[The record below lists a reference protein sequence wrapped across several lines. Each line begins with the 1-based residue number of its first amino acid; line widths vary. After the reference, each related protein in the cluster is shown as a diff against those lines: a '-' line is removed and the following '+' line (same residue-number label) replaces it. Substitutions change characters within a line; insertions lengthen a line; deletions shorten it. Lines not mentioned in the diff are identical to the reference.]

1 MACKCGSQI
10 VLCNLPIRF
19 DTYVGCSHG
28 CRYCFVQKKNGQL
41 EAVKKGDTV
50 ESLKAFVQGK
60 RSGETAWC
68 DWNIPIHWGG
78 ITLHPNYEAKTMQW
92 FVKSGLDP
100 GSTLFWI
107 VGAAPR
113 NIPAAGRP

>member
-1 MACKCGSQI
+1 MS
-10 VLCNLPIRF
+10 
-19 DTYVGCSHG
+19 DTAT
-28 CRYCFVQKKNGQL
+28 KNAPDYL
-41 EAVKKGDTV
+41 REAR
-50 ESLKAFVQGK
+50 LKAGYEK
-60 RSGETAWC
+60 PATAV
-68 DWNIPIHWGG
+68 WGG